1 MFKRQ
6 VDDALGTA
14 LTTPET
20 EETWD
25 KIAKAI
31 DSLAKL
37 FEDGNYE
44 DPSEGQAV
52 MRMYSRP
59 IINAMNSERG
69 RLSGPAINL
78 VGVAASILGTD
89 FETILSTYLPPLL
102 VLCGRTNKVV
112 LNRAR
117 TCIRSIIENTQLPG
131 ILPILMHDA
140 QDKSVTLRLVVA
152 ESILACLSILNPP
165 DLEREV
171 RAKEIESSIRF
182 AANDASADVRK
193 VGKQLFAAYQV
204 LLPDRVERFSAPL
217 SPTIKKCLGI
227 TSKAQAP
234 RSRSPSHSRPQ
245 SSRSVHSNRDH
256 HEPPAPVAK
265 AKTRSTKTEEAHSS
279 HQRSTSTHVL
289 TQQTVEHAGLSK
301 SGPSRLRAERPVKDS
316 MPPPEFIPVRP
327 GAPSRQPSS
336 SSLNGSR
343 STSTRPAPQ
352 PSIAGPFR
360 PEKSQPA
367 SLRLVQ
373 TKDSTATEKHAMPGG
388 PRRVMLPDPDPE
400 TLEKAKAKSASNNA
414 ASTSVAIT
422 QSVPAVKAQAFAPL
436 KRTMS
441 RAQLNTKVTEKPKPV
456 IAVAKITASSTTS
469 KALEKTAKLNK
480 APEAATTAPSV
491 PKINAAAI
499 KGKGLTA
506 PTIAQASKMKAA
518 VEKKP
523 AASTS
528 TTKPTWGGRSA
539 PPKKPQP
546 APAATKAVTR
556 KPPIPPRT
564 GQLPRPIKVNP
575 TLVPLPPSPKAGAKK
590 LKPSVSKAS
599 IKEQQPVRTPTP
611 TLISLPA
618 SPSPAPSTSPTPDV
632 PIAEPTDADDA
643 ELVVHEEEP
652 QQTTT
657 APAEDPAVAEERA
670 STPTPGVTEEEGPA
684 ELQIILTAS
693 SPCSDAPSSAAPSTP
708 QTNQKGRP
716 MLTGQEK
723 TPISALLASIQD
735 GFMFTPGTPVSPSAP
750 YVARVKAAELD
761 MDEVLGDRR
770 DSWAET
776 RHVLGLDDDEIP
788 FGISG
793 VFSKRGRE
801 REALSNVEV
810 NN

>member
-1 MFKRQ
+1 MR
-6 VDDALGTA
+6 
-14 LTTPET
+14 LT
-20 EETWD
+20 
-25 KIAKAI
+25 
-31 DSLAKL
+31 
-37 FEDGNYE
+37 
-44 DPSEGQAV
+44 
-52 MRMYSRP
+52 
-59 IINAMNSERG
+59 
-69 RLSGPAINL
+69 
-78 VGVAASILGTD
+78 
-89 FETILSTYLPPLL
+89 
-102 VLCGRTNKVV
+102 
-112 LNRAR
+112 
-117 TCIRSIIENTQLPG
+117 
-131 ILPILMHDA
+131 
-140 QDKSVTLRLVVA
+140 
-152 ESILACLSILNPP
+152 CLH
-165 DLEREV
+165 
-171 RAKEIESSIRF
+171 
-182 AANDASADVRK
+182 
-193 VGKQLFAAYQV
+193 
-204 LLPDRVERFSAPL
+204 RFSAPL

-234 RSRSPSHSRPQ
+234 RSRSPSHSRPP

-265 AKTRSTKTEEAHSS
+265 GKTRSTKTEETHSS
-279 HQRSTSTHVL
+279 HQRSTSTHVS
-289 TQQTVEHAGLSK
+289 TQRTVEHAGLSK
-301 SGPSRLRAERPVKDS
+301 SGPSRLKAERPVKDS

-327 GAPSRQPSS
+327 TGAPSRPPS

-343 STSTRPAPQ
+343 STSTHPAPQ

-373 TKDSTATEKHAMPGG
+373 TKDSTAAEKHAMPSG
-388 PRRVMLPDPDPE
+388 PRRVMLPDPDLE
-400 TLEKAKAKSASNNA
+400 TFEKGKAKSASNNA
-414 ASTSVAIT
+414 ASTSAAVT
-422 QSVPAVKAQAFAPL
+422 QSVPAVKTQSFAPL

-456 IAVAKITASSTTS
+456 VVVAKPTASSTTS

-480 APEAATTAPSV
+480 APESAATAPSA
-491 PKINAAAI
+491 PKINTAAI

-528 TTKPTWGGRSA
+528 TTKPTWGGRPA

-590 LKPSVSKAS
+590 LKPSVSKAP
-599 IKEQQPVRTPTP
+599 IKEQQPARTPTP
-611 TLISLPA
+611 TLIPLPA
-618 SPSPAPSTSPTPDV
+618 SPSPAPSPSPTPDV
-632 PIAEPTDADDA
+632 EPIAEPTDADEA
-643 ELVVHEEEP
+643 ELDVDEGDP

-657 APAEDPAVAEERA
+657 EQAEDTAVAEERA
-670 STPTPGVTEEEGPA
+670 STPATPGVTEDGPA
-684 ELQIILTAS
+684 DLQIILTAS

-708 QTNQKGRP
+708 QTHQKGRP
-716 MLTGQEK
+716 MLAGQEK
-723 TPISALLASIQD
+723 TPISALLASIQE

-810 NN
+810 NQ